1 MVVALLDA
9 GADPNA
15 ANSRGETPLLLAAR
29 KGFGYIAIP
38 LLNAGAD
45 PNLADNA
52 GRTPLMEAARTRS
65 RYALAERLVAAGA
78 NVNAADHDGWTPLLI
93 AATGQNRTQ
102 TVELLLGV
110 GAEPNAANRKG
121 ETALMYAAQYGCVY
135 VSQLLLTIGADAE
148 ATDAEGKSAMQLA
161 RKWNRTG
168 IIRVLRNFAFL
179 RAAAAGQIAEMQAA
193 LEAGACIKARD
204 ASGSTALHYATE
216 QGHSAAA
223 HWLLER
229 DVSISKPSCG
239 GWTALMHA
247 AWQGDENLV
256 RRLLANTNRPEA
268 AESFGQ
274 TALDLA
280 ARGGHSACARLLREA
295 ILRRAAE
302 LGDVFALRRAMEAGA
317 DINAADSYGWTALMH
332 AARRGYDD
340 VVQVLAE
347 AGAHLNRC
355 NAKWRTALDI
365 ARKNGHRETA
375 QMLRDAILVKAV
387 RAGVRRSVERAL
399 NAGADANAK
408 SKGLSALEWA
418 AQLGRNTVLRLLL
431 DAGAQDIP
439 AALHAAKNSG
449 QHGAARILLGEML
462 LRAAACGQ
470 MSDVQSALDAGASP
484 NAATRWY
491 APCLRLGK
499 ASMRSMTA
507 GKPR

>member
-78 NVNAADHDGWTPLLI
+78 NVNVADRDGWTPLLI
-93 AATGQNRTQ
+93 ATTGQNRTQ
-102 TVELLLGV
+102 TVELLLGA
-110 GAEPNAANRKG
+110 GADPNAANRKG

-135 VSQLLLTIGADAE
+135 VSQRLLTAGADAE

-161 RKWNRTG
+161 QQWNRTG

-204 ASGSTALHYATE
+204 ASGATALHLTAE
-216 QGHSAAA
+216 HGHSAAA

-229 DVSISKPSCG
+229 GVHISKLDREG
-239 GWTALMHA
+239 IAALMHA
-247 AWQGDENLV
+247 ARQGDEKLV
-256 RRLLANTNRPEA
+256 RRLLSNTNRPEA
-268 AESFGQ
+268 ANGYE

-280 ARGGHSACARLLREA
+280 ERGGHSACVRLLREA
-295 ILRRAAE
+295 ILRRAARQ
-302 LGDVFALRRAMEAGA
+302 GDVPALRRAMETGA

-365 ARKNGHRETA
+365 ARKNGHGETA

-418 AQLGRNTVLRLLL
+418 AQLGRNAVLRLLL

-462 LRAAACGQ
+462 LRAAASGQ

-484 NAATRWY
+484 SAATRWY
-491 APCLRLGK
+491 APCLRQGK
-499 ASMRSMTA
+499 ASMLSMTA

>member
-204 ASGSTALHYATE
+204 ASGATALHLTAE
-216 QGHSAAA
+216 HGHSAAA

-229 DVSISKPSCG
+229 GVHISKLDREG
-239 GWTALMHA
+239 IAALMHA
-247 AWQGDENLV
+247 ARQGDEKLV
-256 RRLLANTNRPEA
+256 RRLLSNTNRPEA
-268 AESFGQ
+268 ANGYE

-280 ARGGHSACARLLREA
+280 ERGGHSACVRLLREA

-355 NAKWRTALDI
+355 NARWRTALDI

-418 AQLGRNTVLRLLL
+418 AQLGRNAVLCLLL

-462 LRAAACGQ
+462 LRAVASGQ

-491 APCLRLGK
+491 APCLRQGK
-499 ASMRSMTA
+499 ASMLSMTA